1 MPLNLKDRTISN
13 IYDRLKNSNWKEADQ
28 LAISKHDQGV
38 ELMPTEKQLQLR
50 TFARKFS
57 NIDFFL
63 RILPLKVDELVM
75 SEM

>member
-1 MPLNLKDRTISN
+1 MQVNGLSPSVTLDLK
-13 IYDRLKNSNWKEADQ
+13 L
-28 LAISKHDQGV
+28 GC
-38 ELMPTEKQLQLR
+38 LR

-63 RILPLKVDELVM
+63 KISPLKVDELVM